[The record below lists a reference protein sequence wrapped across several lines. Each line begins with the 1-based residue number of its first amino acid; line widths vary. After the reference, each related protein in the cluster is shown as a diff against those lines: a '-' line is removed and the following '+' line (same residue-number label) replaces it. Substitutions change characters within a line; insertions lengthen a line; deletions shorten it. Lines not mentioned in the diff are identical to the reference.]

1 MRNGALA
8 SISRLTALALVVTA
22 GPMLA
27 AEVEAP
33 SPVSREVTAREWL
46 SRQFPVRWRPVIVGA
61 NGSSLAPMTPT
72 QPFAVL
78 DAPAPVLV
86 PRMPVQ
92 LISPDP
98 APRMP
103 VHLVTIHRPNPRPVR
118 PR

>member
-33 SPVSREVTAREWL
+33 GPVSREVTAREWL
-46 SRQFPVRWRPVIVGA
+46 SRQFPVRWRPVIAGA
-61 NGSSLAPMTPT
+61 NGSNPAPAQSFT
-72 QPFAVL
+72 FL